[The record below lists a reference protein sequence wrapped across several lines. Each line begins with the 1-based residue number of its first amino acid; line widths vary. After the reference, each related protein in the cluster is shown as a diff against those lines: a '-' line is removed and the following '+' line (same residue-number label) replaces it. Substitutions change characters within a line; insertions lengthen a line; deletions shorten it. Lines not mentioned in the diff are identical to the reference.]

1 MNGNLARCTGC
12 WGTTRVDFGSY
23 SSMVIVWASA
33 RLHDRNAAK
42 ENLMGLGNILQEGI
56 SDFRCWISDLRL
68 RLPEAAAGFEI
79 RNPTSSYLLP
89 RALSRMRSLC
99 SPLRIGSETSRNHAR
114 PAPCTALP

>member
-33 RLHDRNAAK
+33 RPHDRNAAK

-79 RNPTSSYLLP
+79 RNPKSDIFLFAPARTKPHAESLLAAAHRLGIFEKQ
-89 RALSRMRSLC
+89 RA
-99 SPLRIGSETSRNHAR
+99 AR
-114 PAPCTALP
+114 HL